1 MLDNV
6 HFVHAWRWE
15 PPNVTLLPETIHNL
29 LGSREPR
36 GRIFSVDSSDTIRL
50 SIVLLVAL
58 EGLITNYVEFFSYVM
73 MRCWI
78 WLGQRASFIPH
89 FTTHSPKFTR
99 SSILFYK
106 LRHCMSVLKGNK
118 LRTLKHS
125 RTWPINKTSFLQP
138 SI

>member
-1 MLDNV
+1 MLDN
-6 HFVHAWRWE
+6 VHAWRWE
-15 PPNVTLLPETIHNL
+15 PPNVTLLPGTIDNW
-29 LGSREPR
+29 
-36 GRIFSVDSSDTIRL
+36 IFSVDSSDTIRL

-58 EGLITNYVEFFSYVM
+58 EGLITNHIEFFSYIM

-106 LRHCMSVLKGNK
+106 LRHCMSVFEGVNK